1 MFSLKILAPKT
12 KTSAVIVLVSCVTI
26 LISYYIWP
34 LWFLNLS
41 VWIAVLIPLALFLMA
56 TFALALY
63 TVLYL
68 AGGLPKV
75 QEVKNKTEKSKNVNL
90 ITHDSI
96 YNMS

>member
-1 MFSLKILAPKT
+1 
-12 KTSAVIVLVSCVTI
+12 
-26 LISYYIWP
+26 
-34 LWFLNLS
+34 
-41 VWIAVLIPLALFLMA
+41 MA

-68 AGGLPKV
+68 ADGLPKV